1 MSWCQIC
8 CCSLRQTH
16 PFKPSKIPE
25 HEHRRTYNHGKPKF
39 ILDGK
44 EVVAS
49 MFEAQQFKALHGQ
62 DSTVRTALV

>member
-1 MSWCQIC
+1 VSCWVVDGVVGLVSNIIC
-8 CCSLRQTH
+8 R
-16 PFKPSKIPE
+16 

-49 MFEAQQFKALHGQ
+49 MFEAQQFKAIHGQ